1 MTQEEMWP
9 QAAVPLGGIADVKQ
23 DRNKSG
29 SVRAAE
35 TLSQDIR
42 HGIRALSKAPV
53 FTAAAIMALALGIGA
68 GTAIFSVVNA
78 VLLRPLPYPDSD
90 RIVVFATSSPAGPRV
105 AAASPVEFNFWR
117 EQAITFQDICAYR
130 FGRISMTD
138 VDRPEQIRSAFVTSG
153 YFRLFGE
160 KAAFGRTFTAEEDRP
175 DGGNVVVLSA
185 EFQRRAF
192 GGDFRM
198 IGKEI
203 FLGGK
208 PYQVVGIMA
217 PALELPAAF
226 NPGDARDPIDVWMP
240 FQIDD
245 HSTDA
250 NNYFTAAARLKPGI
264 SLRGIQAHLQLA
276 TSQFRR
282 RFPAAGLRPRRASRI
297 DPVEALRHE

>member
-1 MTQEEMWP
+1 MIRTT
-9 QAAVPLGGIADVKQ
+9 ASVAVFLQ
-23 DRNKSG
+23 DM
-29 SVRAAE
+29 
-35 TLSQDIR
+35 R
-42 HGIRALSKAPV
+42 HGIRVLVGDPA
-53 FTAAAIMALALGIGA
+53 FTALAIIALALGIGA

-90 RIVVFATSSPAGPRV
+90 RIVVFATTSPAGTRV
-105 AAASPVEFNFWR
+105 AAAAPVEFNFWR

-130 FGRISMTD
+130 FGRISMTG

-175 DGGNVVVLSA
+175 DGRSVVVLSA
-185 EFQRRAF
+185 EFWRRAF
-192 GGDFRM
+192 GGNFRM

-208 PYQVVGIMA
+208 PYQVVGIVA

-226 NPGDARDPIDVWMP
+226 NPSDARESIDAWMP

-245 HSTDA
+245 RSTDA
-250 NNYFTAAARLKPGI
+250 NNYFT
-264 SLRGIQAHLQLA
+264 
-276 TSQFRR
+276 
-282 RFPAAGLRPRRASRI
+282 
-297 DPVEALRHE
+297 